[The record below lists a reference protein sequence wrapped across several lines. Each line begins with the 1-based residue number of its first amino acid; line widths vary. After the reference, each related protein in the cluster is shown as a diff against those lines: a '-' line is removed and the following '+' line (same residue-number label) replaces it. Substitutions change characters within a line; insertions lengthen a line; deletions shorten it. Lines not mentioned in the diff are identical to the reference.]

1 MVLIKKTLDKPI
13 KQCDNV
19 YSEKTKEVIM
29 SCIENEIIKENIFD
43 EIMEDLDYGMCA
55 TTREYFENVGTANG
69 LDFTEDFDK
78 IVEIMV
84 EETFE
89 MEAYEG

>member
-1 MVLIKKTLDKPI
+1 
-13 KQCDNV
+13 
-19 YSEKTKEVIM
+19 M
-29 SCIENEIIKENIFD
+29 SCIKNEMIKENIFD
-43 EIMEDLDYGMCA
+43 EIMEALDMCA

>member
-1 MVLIKKTLDKPI
+1 MYYKLKKGI
-13 KQCDNV
+13 V
-19 YSEKTKEVIM
+19 M

>member
-1 MVLIKKTLDKPI
+1 M
-13 KQCDNV
+13 

-29 SCIENEIIKENIFD
+29 SCIKNEMIKENIFD
-43 EIMEDLDYGMCA
+43 EIMEDLDMCA

>member
-1 MVLIKKTLDKPI
+1 MIFETTRDGALKKLD
-13 KQCDNV
+13 DF
-19 YSEKTKEVIM
+19 
-29 SCIENEIIKENIFD
+29 IENEIIKENIFD

-55 TTREYFENVGTANG
+55 TTREYFENVGTVNG

-89 MEAYEG
+89 MSAYEG

>member
-1 MVLIKKTLDKPI
+1 M
-13 KQCDNV
+13 

-55 TTREYFENVGTANG
+55 TTRQYFENVGTANG